1 MNQPVIICVDDERMI
16 LDSLQTE
23 LMEALGDEYLVEVAS
38 GGKDAL
44 ELVKELL
51 ADNYEIPLII
61 SDYIM
66 PDMSGNE
73 LLKRLNTIIPKTL
86 KILLTAQTS
95 TKVIV
100 EAVNKVNLYRYIP
113 KPWDTDELVMTVYE
127 AIESYLKNQLLDE
140 KNDALIEMN
149 ATLQE
154 RTEALSQAL
163 DNLKATQQE
172 LIHSEKMA
180 TLGQLVAGV
189 AHEINTPLGAIRSS
203 VENIAQVLNKTLKQL
218 PAFFQS
224 LPKEYQSNFDT
235 LLQKSIQQMPLSS
248 KEKRHQRKGL
258 VRQLEKHAID
268 KAVTIADTLVDMGI
282 YNGIEAFLPL
292 LKDSKSETTLNMAY
306 QLSNLQKSTQTIIL
320 ASERA
325 GKVVFALKSFARYD
339 STGKKVPA
347 NLFEGIETILTLYQ
361 NQFKQGVEV
370 IKNYTYTDTDTDLP
384 PVMCYP
390 DELNQVWTNLIHN
403 ALHAMS
409 NKGTLQID
417 AAVQESNVLISITD
431 NGIGISD
438 DIKPKIFEPFFTTKP
453 AGEGSGLGLDIVK
466 NIIEKHEGKITFT
479 STPGNTTFSVYLP
492 ING

>member
-1 MNQPVIICVDDERMI
+1 VNQPVIVCVDDERMI

-44 ELVKELL
+44 ALVKELL
-51 ADNYEIPLII
+51 ENNYEIPLVI

-95 TKVIV
+95 TKVVI
-100 EAVNKVNLYRYIP
+100 EAVNHVNLYRYIP
-113 KPWDTDELVMTVYE
+113 KPWETDDLVLTVYE
-127 AIESYLKNQLLDE
+127 AIESYLKSQLLDE
-140 KNDALIEMN
+140 KNEALKEMN

-163 DNLKATQQE
+163 DNLKSTQQE

-203 VENIAQVLNKTLKQL
+203 VDNIAQVLNKILKQL

-235 LLQKSIQQMPLSS
+235 LLQKSSQQETPLSS

-258 VRQLEKHAID
+258 VRQLEEHAID
-268 KAVTIADTLVDMGI
+268 KAATQADTLVDMGI

-292 LKDSKSETTLNMAY
+292 LKDSKSEKFLNMAY
-306 QLSNLQKSTQTIIL
+306 QLSSLQKSTQTITL

-339 STGKKVPA
+339 AMGEKVPA
-347 NLFEGIETILTLYQ
+347 NPFESIETVLTLYQ
-361 NQFKQGVEV
+361 NQFKHGVEV
-370 IKNYTYTDTDTDLP
+370 IKNYAELP
-384 PVMCYP
+384 QIWCYP
-390 DELNQVWTNLIHN
+390 DDLNQVWTNLIHN
-403 ALHAMS
+403 ALHAM
-409 NKGTLQID
+409 NNNGILQID
-417 AAVQESNVLISITD
+417 VAQQDNYAIISITD
-431 NGIGISD
+431 SGIGIPD
-438 DIKPKIFEPFFTTKP
+438 EIKPKIFEPFFTTKP

-466 NIIEKHEGKITFT
+466 RIIDKHDGKITIT
-479 STPGNTTFSVYLP
+479 SEPGKTTFSVYLP

>member
-1 MNQPVIICVDDERMI
+1 MKQPVIVCVDDERMI

-51 ADNYEIPLII
+51 ENDYEIPLII

-140 KNDALIEMN
+140 KNEALKEMN

-224 LPKEYQSNFDT
+224 LPKEHQSNFDV
-235 LLQKSIQQMPLSS
+235 LLQKSSQSKLSLSS

-258 VRQLEKHAID
+258 VRQLDKYTIENAI
-268 KAVTIADTLVDMGI
+268 TIADTLVDMGI

-306 QLSNLQKSTQTIIL
+306 QLSNLQKSTQTITL

-361 NQFKQGVEV
+361 NQFKHGVEV
-370 IKNYTYTDTDTDLP
+370 IKNYTDLP

-409 NKGTLQID
+409 NKGTLQVD

-466 NIIEKHEGKITFT
+466 NIIEKHNGKIVMT
-479 STPGNTTFSVYLP
+479 SEPGNTTFSVYLP